1 MIRFSLDLAL
11 FCNRLKSTPN
21 PDQARRSMAA
31 TMDGCVSRV
40 AGLSLS
46 LTLARSWRGPGRG
59 SNADARAC
67 ALKMMSVATLVLS
80 SEVWGGDAVR
90 SEGVVD
96 VNKGGIGINPS
107 AIATMSAGR
116 DGSAAAMARTDT
128 KPAQNTALTCARKL

>member
-1 MIRFSLDLAL
+1 
-11 FCNRLKSTPN
+11 
-21 PDQARRSMAA
+21 MAA
-31 TMDGCVSRV
+31 TMDGCVSRD
-40 AGLSLS
+40 AGLS

-59 SNADARAC
+59 SNADAR

-96 VNKGGIGINPS
+96 VNKGGTGINPS

-116 DGSAAAMARTDT
+116 EGSAAAMARTDT
-128 KPAQNTALTCARKL
+128 KPAQDTALTCARKL

>member
-1 MIRFSLDLAL
+1 
-11 FCNRLKSTPN
+11 
-21 PDQARRSMAA
+21 MAA

-40 AGLSLS
+40 AGLSL
-46 LTLARSWRGPGRG
+46 TLARSWRGPGRG
-59 SNADARAC
+59 GNADARAC

-116 DGSAAAMARTDT
+116 DGGAAMARTDT

>member
-1 MIRFSLDLAL
+1 
-11 FCNRLKSTPN
+11 
-21 PDQARRSMAA
+21 MAA

-80 SEVWGGDAVR
+80 SQVWGGDAVR
-90 SEGVVD
+90 SEDVVD
-96 VNKGGIGINPS
+96 VNKRGTRLSAS
-107 AIATMSAGR
+107 AIATRSSGR
-116 DGSAAAMARTDT
+116 ERSAAEMARTGT
-128 KPAQNTALTCARKL
+128 KPTQNTAPTCAGKL